1 MNVELSPGTVK
12 KAEQLV
18 LAGEYPDID
27 SAIAAALEVFQCSA
41 CRESTIEEPLDAEAR
56 EALALGRFRTL
67 DDDYLAELRAE
78 AEAIIASKSR
88 R

>member
-27 SAIAAALEVFQCSA
+27 SAIAAALDGMTCRA
-41 CRESTIEEPLDAEAR
+41 CAEPRPYDPLDEEAD
-56 EALALGRFRTL
+56 ADIAAGRTHVA
-67 DDDYLAELRAE
+67 DDAFMAELRAE
-78 AEAIIASKSR
+78 AEAIIASKR
-88 R
+88 RV